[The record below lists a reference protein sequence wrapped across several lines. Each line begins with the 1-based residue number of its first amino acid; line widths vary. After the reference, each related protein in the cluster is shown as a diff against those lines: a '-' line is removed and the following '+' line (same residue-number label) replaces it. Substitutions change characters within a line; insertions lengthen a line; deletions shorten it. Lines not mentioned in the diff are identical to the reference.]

1 MKQQVK
7 GRINWKDYQFTAW
20 IGIAFA
26 AGMLFPQSFQKIGG
40 LELRNPW
47 LLLIIIQLVMFGMG
61 IQMKLK
67 DFTHIRSSGK
77 GLVVGLLSQFT
88 IMPLV
93 GFLLAKF
100 SGLPGEVAAG
110 MILLGSCSSGLA
122 SNVMV
127 YIAKANLF
135 LSVVL
140 TAMATIAAPLLT
152 PLLMKLLAG
161 EMVQVSFVSMM
172 FDILKIVIVP
182 IGAGL
187 LHDLLKKKNARHLKV
202 VGISSILAA
211 LWLVFVALGGVKN
224 LLVQSAGTNWK
235 QAVELFS
242 ILCGGFLFGL
252 LYHKVSIRW
261 QKLDR
266 VMPSISMAGII
277 YITLVTTAA
286 GRDNLLLAGWI
297 LLLCAIIHNVG
308 GFALGYWFSRLLGC
322 NARDARTIS
331 LEVGLQNGAMASGLA
346 SSMGKLST
354 MGLAAAVFIPWMNI
368 AGSLLA
374 NYWRRHPVEEVE
386 NIQLKHN
393 ISTSKIS
400 AE

>member
-1 MKQQVK
+1 MKQKVK

-67 DFTHIRSSGK
+67 DFTHIRTSGK
-77 GLVVGLLSQFT
+77 GLMVGLLSQFT

-202 VGISSILAA
+202 VGIISILAA
-211 LWLVFVALGGVKN
+211 LWLVFVALGGTRN
-224 LLVQSAGTNWK
+224 LLVQSAGINWK

-252 LYHKVSIRW
+252 LYHIVSIRW
-261 QKLDR
+261 QKLDL

-374 NYWRRHPVEEVE
+374 NYWRRHPVEE
-386 NIQLKHN
+386 
-393 ISTSKIS
+393 SKPEMGI
-400 AE
+400 EDMNK